1 MTSRWAS
8 KKPPISNSK
17 MLKGDLGGY
26 ASLQQLS
33 MQQIIKFGLGS
44 MKKATEYRPFQTGTT
59 RCIVDRILTPWK
71 YSPCL
76 LRAEHYLGLGS

>member
-1 MTSRWAS
+1 MTSRLAS
-8 KKPPISNSK
+8 KKPPIINSK

-44 MKKATEYRPFQTGTT
+44 MKKAT
-59 RCIVDRILTPWK
+59 
-71 YSPCL
+71 
-76 LRAEHYLGLGS
+76 